1 MVCNK
6 RNTNN
11 YNFKLYGQT
20 LEIVKL
26 FVYLG
31 ATFTSSGSFKLAI
44 ARNLNKATRAYY
56 SLLRDFNHYSGTKPK
71 VLKKLFESMVV
82 PILLYGC
89 EVWAIYGWRKQTT
102 ECIKQHLFTERHNFE
117 KLQAKMCKAALG
129 LSRFTTG
136 TTAKAEMGTYPL
148 FGKIIQQTMSYQQHI
163 LSSSKHS
170 LIYQALSQS
179 IDMDRC
185 NITSFYSRIK
195 NLLETLNTKD
205 CIYPIEKQSIKK
217 TSVYVMKSYQTQY
230 EALFFNN
237 LPKGKH
243 AVYSQIKRSYLYEKY
258 LNFDLDNS
266 LIKYITS
273 IRLSSHCLP
282 VEKLR
287 KQKISRNERF
297 CNLCDTGSVGDEFHV
312 MAFCT
317 NTEISRLR
325 NELLTKITEHNQQF
339 QKFAISDIIKLLLI
353 ANDKTLTCIFAVF
366 LKKMLRLVKCNYQN
380 S

>member
-1 MVCNK
+1 
-6 RNTNN
+6 
-11 YNFKLYGQT
+11 
-20 LEIVKL
+20 
-26 FVYLG
+26 
-31 ATFTSSGSFKLAI
+31 
-44 ARNLNKATRAYY
+44 
-56 SLLRDFNHYSGTKPK
+56 
-71 VLKKLFESMVV
+71 
-82 PILLYGC
+82 
-89 EVWAIYGWRKQTT
+89 
-102 ECIKQHLFTERHNFE
+102 
-117 KLQAKMCKAALG
+117 
-129 LSRFTTG
+129 
-136 TTAKAEMGTYPL
+136 
-148 FGKIIQQTMSYQQHI
+148 
-163 LSSSKHS
+163 
-170 LIYQALSQS
+170 
-179 IDMDRC
+179 
-185 NITSFYSRIK
+185 
-195 NLLETLNTKD
+195 
-205 CIYPIEKQSIKK
+205 
-217 TSVYVMKSYQTQY
+217 MKSYQTQY

-353 ANDKTLTCIFAVF
+353 ANDKTLTYIFAVF